1 MNSAPQ
7 DVLVHAERLTKTHG
21 NGASG
26 ATASTAST
34 SPCAAAR
41 LRLPG
46 PQRRREV
53 DHHAHDLLC
62 LPAHRRHSAGPRHGR
77 SATAPASAP
86 ASGGSSPQADTLD
99 QELTVL
105 ENLLIYG
112 RYFGLGK
119 REARL
124 KAAELL
130 DFAQLQDK
138 ADAKSPLSPAACDGG

>member
-1 MNSAPQ
+1 MS
-7 DVLVHAERLTKTHG
+7 
-21 NGASG
+21 
-26 ATASTAST
+26 
-34 SPCAAAR
+34 
-41 LRLPG
+41 PG
-46 PQRRREV
+46 PP
-53 DHHAHDLLC
+53 AALC
-62 LPAHRRHSAGPRHGR
+62 
-77 SATAPASAP
+77 
-86 ASGGSSPQADTLD
+86 GSSAWTVRDGTRIRSRIGGVIPQADTLD